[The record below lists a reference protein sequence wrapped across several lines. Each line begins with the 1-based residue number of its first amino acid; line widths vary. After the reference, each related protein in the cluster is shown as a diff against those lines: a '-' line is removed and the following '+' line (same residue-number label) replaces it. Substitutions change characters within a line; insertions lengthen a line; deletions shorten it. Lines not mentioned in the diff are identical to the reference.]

1 MLLYNL
7 SPSHP
12 THLDPV
18 LPMVV
23 QVHPANVVEDRVI
36 SVINDIVG
44 DHRRQLHT
52 LQEKG
57 REEGEEEGRGA
68 ERGQ

>member
-1 MLLYNL
+1 MLCNL
-7 SPSHP
+7 GPSHPSHP

-23 QVHPANVVEDRVI
+23 QVHPADVAEDRVI

-44 DHRRQLHT
+44 DHSRELNT
-52 LQEKG
+52 LKG
-57 REEGEEEGRGA
+57 RVGERRRGGEGEGR
-68 ERGQ
+68 R